1 MHGSH
6 QQKVWERQKDMA
18 GRQEGEGVGGGGG
31 KEGERIEGGKG
42 LSEKGQGR
50 LKQEERDN
58 ETMLKF
64 HALYNWFN
72 FTYPE

>member
-18 GRQEGEGVGGGGG
+18 GRQEGEGGGGG
-31 KEGERIEGGKG
+31 KEGERIEGEKG

-50 LKQEERDN
+50 LSRRRGIMK
-58 ETMLKF
+58 
-64 HALYNWFN
+64 
-72 FTYPE
+72 